1 MFTDLSKR
9 PFAEVLRQLS
19 SERRSGDLQVTS
31 GRVVKTVFF
40 DHGRVVFAAS
50 NLRKDRLG
58 EALVAVGRI
67 TDEEFKRASALM
79 KDGDRKRR
87 FGEALVQAGVMD
99 KDEVGRSVARQVKR
113 VCVSLFELSEG
124 VATFE
129 ERPSSIPLEY
139 MVSVSLH
146 RLLYAGI
153 KQMSSEALVLKGL
166 EPLDRWVTLASVPP
180 FRFGLRKCSAEE
192 LEVLEQAKKRA
203 TLRRLAWVRG
213 GVQLS
218 RARSVYALLA
228 SGILEEA
235 DRPDDQRQP
244 VIQMETGTFL
254 LSALRKQPEI
264 SHPEALRREVDDELQ
279 RSARLDR
286 QAWLK
291 VSETAPREVLL
302 KAIED
307 KMDRYHALLEAT
319 GDDEGLKTDIEL
331 ILGRALSMLR
341 LVKQAPAPVKPAR
354 PAAAAPA
361 APAPVPIPPLNLP
374 GSVTPVP
381 PAPTPAPA
389 AAAAATATTPLPAAP
404 AATPAPARPEPAA
417 TPAPEHVEP
426 GTQALEHLLMEAQLR
441 MTVGDYAAAVESYTK
456 IVARFPNEPGPRMR
470 LAVAMACY
478 PRTSKAA
485 EREFLEAV
493 RLAPDN
499 ADLHYQFG
507 LYYKAMKVR
516 SRAIA
521 EFRTALSLNVGHKL
535 ARTELEALSP
545 KDSALTSL
553 KKLFR

>member
-50 NLRKDRLG
+50 NLKKDRLG

-67 TDEEFKRASALM
+67 TDEEYRRASALM
-79 KDGDRKRR
+79 REGDRKRR

-99 KDEVGRSVARQVKR
+99 RDEVGRSVARQVKR
-113 VCVSLFELSEG
+113 ICVSLFGISEG
-124 VATFE
+124 VSTFE

-153 KQMSSEALVLKGL
+153 KQMESEALVLRGL
-166 EPLDRWVTLASVPP
+166 EPLDRWVTLASLPP
-180 FRFGLRKCSAEE
+180 FRFGVRKCSAEE
-192 LEVLEQAKKRA
+192 LEILEQAHKRV
-203 TLRRLAWVRG
+203 TLRRLAWTKG

-235 DRPDDQRQP
+235 DRPEDQKQP

-254 LSALRKQPEI
+254 LSALRKQPDI

-307 KMDRYHALLEAT
+307 KMDRYHALLEAV
-319 GDDEGLKTDIEL
+319 GEDEGLKTDIEL

-341 LVKQAPAPVKPAR
+341 LVKQAPAPARPTR
-354 PAAAAPA
+354 PAAAATS

-381 PAPTPAPA
+381 PPPLTPVPALATPVPAARTPAPAAPA
-389 AAAAATATTPLPAAP
+389 AAAAASG
-404 AATPAPARPEPAA
+404 
-417 TPAPEHVEP
+417 PEHVEP
-426 GTQALEHLLMEAQLR
+426 GAQALEHLLMEAQLR

-456 IVARFPNEPGPRMR
+456 IVQRFPNEPGPRMR

-478 PRTSKAA
+478 PRTAKAA
-485 EREFLEAV
+485 EREFLEAA

-521 EFRTALSLNVGHKL
+521 EFRTALTLHPGHKL

-553 KKLFR
+553 KKFFR